1 MTIDAK
7 QAMSDMSDIEDIV
20 TRVRRSRFYQL
31 GSLTMIM
38 WGVLVAI
45 GYLSAHQWPRTA
57 GQSWTVIY
65 ILGAIGSFAISF
77 WNVKTTGVRTFDTR
91 MLAALVLF
99 ILFGVF
105 CCKLGQ
111 FAPRQLSAFWPIY
124 FMTIYTIMGLWIG
137 LAFVVIGLSVTAL
150 TLIGYALVGESFDL
164 WMAAVNGGG
173 LILGGL
179 WMRRS

>member
-7 QAMSDMSDIEDIV
+7 QAMSDISDIEDIV
-20 TRVRRSRFYQL
+20 ARVRRSRTYQL
-31 GSLTMIM
+31 ASATMIL
-38 WGVLVAI
+38 WGVLVTV
-45 GYLSAHQWPRTA
+45 GYLAADQWPRWA
-57 GQSWTVIY
+57 GQTWTAIY
-65 ILGAIGSFAISF
+65 IIGAAGSFLVSL
-77 WNVKTTGVRTFDTR
+77 WNYKTSGVRTFDAR
-91 MLAALVLF
+91 MVAAFALF
-99 ILFGVF
+99 ILFGIF

-124 FMTIYTIMGLWIG
+124 FMTVYTIMGLWIG
-137 LAFVVIGLSVTAL
+137 WAFVVIGLAVTAL
-150 TLIGYALVGESFDL
+150 TLIGYIFIGESFDL